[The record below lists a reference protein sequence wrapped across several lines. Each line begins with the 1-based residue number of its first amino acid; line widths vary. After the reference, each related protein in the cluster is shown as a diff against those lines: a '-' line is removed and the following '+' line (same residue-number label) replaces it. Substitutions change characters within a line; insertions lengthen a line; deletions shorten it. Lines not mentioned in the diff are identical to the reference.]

1 MPYTTKHKQ
10 HEPIATRPFNEVNYS
25 YMQPKKQKN
34 TKIKAEVCGG
44 MHGGLK
50 N

>member
-1 MPYTTKHKQ
+1 MPYTTKHKLSLL
-10 HEPIATRPFNEVNYS
+10 PPDLSMKLITPTCSLKN
-25 YMQPKKQKN
+25 KKN